1 MAQEYKRNSAAPI
14 SGPKAPAGATAASG
28 PTPDRAVTAENRV
41 RINGM
46 QQVLDMLQVADPAFR
61 ESLLKRIGERDREL
75 ARNLRARLG
84 QR

>member
-1 MAQEYKRNSAAPI
+1 MAQYKPNLPPATNKATPTAPE
-14 SGPKAPAGATAASG
+14 GP
-28 PTPDRAVTAENRV
+28 TAENRV

-61 ESLLKRIGERDREL
+61 ESLLQRIGQRDREL

-84 QR
+84 K